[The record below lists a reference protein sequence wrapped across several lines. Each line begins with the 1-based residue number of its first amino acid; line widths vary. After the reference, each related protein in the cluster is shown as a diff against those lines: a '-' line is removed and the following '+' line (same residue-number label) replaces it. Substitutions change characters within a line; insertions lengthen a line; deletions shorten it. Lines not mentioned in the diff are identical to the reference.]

1 MKEEIYNRIKSCGFL
16 PSLPHVVAE
25 LMQATLSDNSSIG
38 DIAKIIQ
45 KDPSLTGHVLK
56 VVNSAFY
63 GLSRKITSPDQ
74 AIIVLGLRA
83 VQNISLTASVFRT
96 FHTTKSNGVFS
107 MEQFWWHSV
116 VCTLT
121 IKHLSAK
128 LGFSN
133 DDEAF
138 VAGLLHDI
146 GKLVLY
152 TNYPADYE
160 AIIKQCRHGEDLS
173 DLEESFFGVN
183 HADVGGWL
191 LESWKIQPF
200 LIDAVRYHHRDLKG
214 VLTALPLVKLTY
226 FANILSHAVF
236 EPKEED
242 DFEQEIVALAGKLFG
257 ISVMDVGEL
266 RTILTK
272 EAGIFAEC
280 MGIAP
285 PSPDRP
291 PERGAV
297 CTHVKAL
304 SYKKQEE
311 LSGAVKDASLL
322 LGMLRALLEAKD
334 SSEIIDIIFEALS
347 ILFTFESAIFMSL
360 EGKRLLGSR
369 AFGTKRDDLV
379 QEIVVDLDDGEG
391 IWEEALSSK
400 SPVHSKE
407 YFETHPY
414 KIIDEQIQSFLKAPD
429 FTILPFINQGETLG
443 LLVLSIHDEQAG
455 LQEGLLT
462 LLSAQAAAALR
473 SHRLRS
479 KFLEADRLKSAIVQ
493 NAPVGLISLDSK
505 GLITHFNPVAQ
516 EIFGLSTGVLGLPI
530 DVIDST
536 SEFKTRVSL
545 SIMNRSYEIPFF
557 EHCAPSNR
565 KHWLACR
572 VVPLGGSSKEGV
584 LLVVQDITDRVNSEK
599 MLRNYTTSL
608 EKAVQ
613 EKTKALEESQAL
625 LVRSERIAVAGRIA
639 RKIAHEVSNPLGI
652 IKNYLQIMR
661 LNAPESDPQRES
673 LRVIDE
679 ELDRIASILRQLSD
693 LTRADLLNLQRLDIN
708 HLVQDLVRI
717 MDESYRRQDIH
728 IILGLSEQP
737 AYANVDPDK
746 FKQVFINLIKNAE
759 EAMPEGGEIRLGT
772 RLVET
777 EGKKR
782 ISIEVADTGGGISDE
797 TLKHIFD
804 PFFSTKGLSN
814 SGLGL
819 SVSLGII
826 KGLGGEINV
835 QTGVNQGTT
844 FTILLPAA

>member
-1 MKEEIYNRIKSCGFL
+1 MKEDIHNRIKSCGFL

-25 LMQATLSDNSSIG
+25 LMQATLSDNSSVG

-56 VVNSAFY
+56 VVNSSFY
-63 GLSRKITSPDQ
+63 GLSRKITSPAQ

-96 FHTTKSNGVFS
+96 FHSTKTNGVFS
-107 MEQFWWHSV
+107 MERFWWHSV

-133 DDEAF
+133 EDEAF

-226 FANILSHAVF
+226 FANILSHAIF

-242 DFEQEIVALAGKLFG
+242 DFEQEIALAGKLFG

-297 CTHVKAL
+297 CSHVKAL
-304 SYKKQEE
+304 SHKKQEE
-311 LSGAVKDASLL
+311 LSVAVKDASLL

-347 ILFTFESAIFMSL
+347 ILFSFESAIFMSL
-360 EGKRLLGSR
+360 EDRRLLGTR

-379 QEIVVDLDDGEG
+379 QEIVVDLDGGEG

-400 SPVHSKE
+400 SLVHSKE

-429 FTILPFINQGETLG
+429 FTILPFTNQGETLG
-443 LLVLSIHDEQAG
+443 LLVLSIHDEQAD

-473 SHRLRS
+473 AHRLRG
-479 KFLEADRLKSAIVQ
+479 KFLKADRLKSAIVQ

-505 GLITHFNPVAQ
+505 GLITHFNPVAR
-516 EIFGLSTGVLGLPI
+516 EIFGLSTAVLGLPI
-530 DVIDST
+530 DVVDST
-536 SEFKTRVSL
+536 SELKTRVSL
-545 SIMNRSYEIPFF
+545 SIMNRSHEIPCF

-565 KHWLACR
+565 KYWLALR
-572 VVPLGGSSKEGV
+572 VVPLGESSKEGV
-584 LLVVQDITDRVNSEK
+584 LLVVQDITDRVNSER

-693 LTRADLLNLQRLDIN
+693 LTRSDLLNPQRLDIN

-717 MDESYRRQDIH
+717 MDESYRKKGIR
-728 IILGLSEQP
+728 IILDLSGQP

-746 FKQVFINLIKNAE
+746 FKQVLINLIKNAE
-759 EAMPEGGEIRLGT
+759 EAMPDGGEIRLGT
-772 RLVET
+772 RLFET
-777 EGKKR
+777 EGKKQ
-782 ISIEVADTGGGISDE
+782 ISIKVADTGGGIPE
-797 TLKHIFD
+797 EALKHIFD
-804 PFFSTKGLSN
+804 PFYSTKGLSN

-844 FTILLPAA
+844 FTILFPAA